1 MKVYAQLREGWLQV
15 HDIATDSESLLRLH
29 GCEHTALHSKHVAEE
44 AAQLANRFGIDPI
57 CASMAGYLHDISA
70 IIPNHQR
77 IQIAEEL
84 RIEILP
90 EERTFPMIIHQK
102 ISKAIARDLFS
113 IQDAAVLGAIECH
126 TTLKSQPSRMDLVLF
141 VADKIAWDQA
151 GTPPYLHQL
160 QSALDKSIEHA
171 AFVYLSYMWEQR
183 EKLRVMHPWL
193 VEAYRDLRQKNL
205 HLEEGGKTG
214 E

>member
-1 MKVYAQLREGWLQV
+1 METYAQLREGWLQV
-15 HDIATDSESLLRLH
+15 HDVSTDSESLLRLH

-44 AAQLANRFGIDPI
+44 AARLANRFGIDPI
-57 CASMAGYLHDISA
+57 CARIAGYLHDISA

-77 IQIAEEL
+77 IAIAEEL
-84 RIEILP
+84 GIKILP

-113 IQDAAVLGAIECH
+113 IQDTAVLDAIECH
-126 TTLKSQPSRMDLVLF
+126 TTLKAQPSRMDLVLF

-160 QSALDKSIEHA
+160 QSDLDKSIEHA
-171 AFVYLSYMWEQR
+171 ALVYLSYMWEQR
-183 EKLRVMHPWL
+183 EKLRVVHPWL
-193 VEAYRDLRQKNL
+193 KEAYSYLCQTKPS
-205 HLEEGGKTG
+205 LEGR
-214 E
+214 